1 MYPILETDLFVP
13 ERYPVIRNF
22 KRTAAIAGVVAVSS
36 ASLVACGDSD
46 DNAESTTAE
55 SATEAASSDENN
67 DNNDD
72 QNSGEYELTGQEG
85 TLVAEGASSQQN
97 AMDYFASVYASEV
110 PGAQLAYTP
119 SGSGAGQKNFIA
131 NQAVFAGS
139 DSPLKDDQIQAAADR
154 CGGNEAWHLP
164 FVIGPV
170 AIAYNLDGVDEL
182 NLTVD
187 NIVEIFQGVITT
199 WNDPKIAEN
208 NEGVEL
214 PDTPINVFYR
224 SDESGTSDNFQ
235 KFLAAASDGK
245 WESTGKAFPNAVG
258 TGANGSSGVAQEVNA
273 TDGAITYVEAGFA
286 DKTANIDFGNGPVE
300 LTEEAVEKTLDNLEF
315 TTEGHDMVVDSE
327 KLFTTDTEGAY
338 PLVLTTYEIVCSAGY
353 DEETSNMVKDFLNVA
368 LDSQDEELADEGFI
382 PVKGAHADR
391 LREAINAIQ

>member
-1 MYPILETDLFVP
+1 M
-13 ERYPVIRNF
+13 IRNF

-46 DNAESTTAE
+46 DNAESTAVE

-315 TTEGHDMVVDSE
+315 TTEGHNMVVDSE
-327 KLFTTDTEGAY
+327 KLFTTDADGAY

-382 PVKGAHADR
+382 PVKGTHAER

>member
-1 MYPILETDLFVP
+1 M
-13 ERYPVIRNF
+13 IRNF
-22 KRTAAIAGVVAVSS
+22 KRTAAIAGVVALSS
-36 ASLVACGDSD
+36 ASLVACGDSE
-46 DNAESTTAE
+46 DNAATEAVE
-55 SATEAASSDENN
+55 SATEAVSSD
-67 DNNDD
+67 DKDGKD
-72 QNSGEYELTGQEG
+72 GDAKSGDYELSGQEG

-119 SGSGAGQKNFIA
+119 SGSGSGQKQFLA
-131 NQAVFAGS
+131 SQVAFAGS
-139 DSPLKDDQIQAAADR
+139 DSPLKDEQVQEAADR

-170 AIAYNLDGVDEL
+170 AIAYNLEGVDEL
-182 NLTVD
+182 NLSVD

-245 WESTGKAFPNAVG
+245 WESTGKAFPNSVG

-273 TDGAITYVEAGFA
+273 TEGAITYVEAGFA
-286 DKTANIDFGNGPVE
+286 DKKANIDFGGGPVE
-300 LTEEAVEKTLDNLEF
+300 LTDEAVEKTLDNLEF
-315 TTEGHDMVVDSE
+315 KTEGHNMVVDTD
-327 KLFTTDTEGAY
+327 KLFKTDVAGAY

-353 DEETSNMVKDFLNVA
+353 DESTSKMVKDFLNVA
-368 LDSQDEELADEGFI
+368 LDSQDEELAAEGFI
-382 PVKGAHADR
+382 PVKGAHAER
-391 LREAINAIQ
+391 LREAINAIK

>member
-1 MYPILETDLFVP
+1 M
-13 ERYPVIRNF
+13 IRNF

-46 DNAESTTAE
+46 DNAASTAVE
-55 SATEAASSDENN
+55 SATETVTSDEKK
-67 DNNDD
+67 DD
-72 QNSGEYELTGQEG
+72 EKSGAYELSGQEG

-170 AIAYNLDGVDEL
+170 AIAYNLNGVDEL

-214 PDTPINVFYR
+214 PDAPINVFYR

-273 TDGAITYVEAGFA
+273 TEGAITYVEAGFA
-286 DKTANIDFGNGPVE
+286 DKKANIDFGNGPVE

-315 TTEGHDMVVDSE
+315 TTEGHNMVVDSE
-327 KLFTTDTEGAY
+327 KLFKTDAADAY

-353 DEETSNMVKDFLNVA
+353 DEETSKMVKDFLNVA
-368 LDSQDEELADEGFI
+368 LDSQDEELAAEGFI
-382 PVKGAHADR
+382 PVKGAHAER

>member
-1 MYPILETDLFVP
+1 M
-13 ERYPVIRNF
+13 IRNF

-224 SDESGTSDNFQ
+224 SDESGTTDNFQ

>member
-1 MYPILETDLFVP
+1 M
-13 ERYPVIRNF
+13 IRNF
-22 KRTAAIAGVVAVSS
+22 KRTATIAGVVAVSS

-46 DNAESTTAE
+46 DNAASTAVE
-55 SATEAASSDENN
+55 SATETVTSDEKK
-67 DNNDD
+67 DD
-72 QNSGEYELTGQEG
+72 KKSGAYELSGQEG

-170 AIAYNLDGVDEL
+170 AIAYNLNGVDEL

-199 WNDPKIAEN
+199 WNDPKIAEAN
-208 NEGVEL
+208 PGVDL
-214 PDTPINVFYR
+214 PDAPINVFYR

-273 TDGAITYVEAGFA
+273 TEGAITYVEAGFA
-286 DKTANIDFGNGPVE
+286 DKKANIDFGSGPVE
-300 LTEEAVEKTLDNLEF
+300 LSDESVEKTLDNLEF
-315 TTEGHDMVVDSE
+315 KTEGHNMVVDSE
-327 KLFTTDTEGAY
+327 KLFKNNDAGAY

-353 DEETSNMVKDFLNVA
+353 DEATSNMVKDFLNVA
-368 LDSQDEELADEGFI
+368 LDNQDDELAAEGFI
-382 PVKGAHADR
+382 PVKGAHAER

>member
-1 MYPILETDLFVP
+1 M
-13 ERYPVIRNF
+13 IRNF

-46 DNAESTTAE
+46 DNAASTSVE
-55 SATEAASSDENN
+55 SATETVTSDEKK
-67 DNNDD
+67 DD
-72 QNSGEYELTGQEG
+72 EKSGAYELSGQEG

-170 AIAYNLDGVDEL
+170 AIAYNLNGVDEL

-199 WNDPKIAEN
+199 WNDPKIAEAN
-208 NEGVEL
+208 PGVDL
-214 PDTPINVFYR
+214 PDAPINVFYR

-273 TDGAITYVEAGFA
+273 TEGAITYVEAGFA
-286 DKTANIDFGNGPVE
+286 DKKANIDFGSGPVE
-300 LTEEAVEKTLDNLEF
+300 LTDEAVEKTLDNLEF
-315 TTEGHDMVVDSE
+315 KTEGHNMVVDSE
-327 KLFTTDTEGAY
+327 KLFKNNDAGAY

-353 DEETSNMVKDFLNVA
+353 DEATSNMVKDFLNVA
-368 LDSQDEELADEGFI
+368 LDSQDDELAAEGFI
-382 PVKGAHADR
+382 PVKGAHAER

>member
-1 MYPILETDLFVP
+1 M
-13 ERYPVIRNF
+13 IRNF
-22 KRTAAIAGVVAVSS
+22 KRTAAIVGVVAASS
-36 ASLVACGDSD
+36 ASLVACGDSND
-46 DNAESTTAE
+46 ASTNDTTAA
-55 SATEAASSDENN
+55 ATNADTATNDAAAGDSN
-67 DNNDD
+67 
-72 QNSGEYELTGQEG
+72 LTGTTGQ
-85 TLVAEGASSQQN
+85 LVAEGATSQQN
-97 AMDYFASVYASEV
+97 AMDYFGARYAEAV
-110 PGAQLAYTP
+110 PGANLAYNAT
-119 SGSGAGQKNFIA
+119 GSGAGVKNFIGD
-131 NQAVFAGS
+131 QAAFAGS
-139 DSPLKDDQIQAAADR
+139 DSPLKDDEVQPAADR

-164 FVIGPV
+164 MVIGPV
-170 AIAYNLDGVDEL
+170 AIAYNLDGVEDL

-187 NIVEIFQGVITT
+187 NLVDIFKGDITS
-199 WNDPKIAEN
+199 WNDPAIAEAN
-208 NEGVEL
+208 PGTEL
-214 PDTPINVFYR
+214 PDENISVIYR

-353 DEETSNMVKDFLNVA
+353 DDQTRDMVKDFLTVA
-368 LDSQDEELADEGFI
+368 LDSQDEELASEGFI
-382 PVKGAHADR
+382 PVSGAHADR
-391 LREAINAIQ
+391 LREAVNAIS

>member
-1 MYPILETDLFVP
+1 M
-13 ERYPVIRNF
+13 IRNF

-46 DNAESTTAE
+46 DNAASTAVE
-55 SATEAASSDENN
+55 SATETVTSDEKK
-67 DNNDD
+67 DD
-72 QNSGEYELTGQEG
+72 EKSGAYELSGQEG

-170 AIAYNLDGVDEL
+170 AIAYNLNGVDEL

-214 PDTPINVFYR
+214 PDAPINVFYR

-273 TDGAITYVEAGFA
+273 TEGAITYVEAGFA
-286 DKTANIDFGNGPVE
+286 DKKANIDFGSGPVE
-300 LTEEAVEKTLDNLEF
+300 LSDESVEKTLDNLEF
-315 TTEGHDMVVDSE
+315 KTEGHNMVVDSE
-327 KLFTTDTEGAY
+327 KLFKNNDAGAY

-353 DEETSNMVKDFLNVA
+353 DEATSNMVKDFLNVA
-368 LDSQDEELADEGFI
+368 LDSQDDELAAEGFI
-382 PVKGAHADR
+382 PVKGAHAER

>member
-1 MYPILETDLFVP
+1 M
-13 ERYPVIRNF
+13 IRNF

>member
-1 MYPILETDLFVP
+1 M
-13 ERYPVIRNF
+13 IRNF

-139 DSPLKDDQIQAAADR
+139 DSPLKDDQVEAAAER

-170 AIAYNLDGVDEL
+170 AIAYNLEGVDKL
-182 NLTVD
+182 NLSVD

-214 PDTPINVFYR
+214 PDAPINVFYR

>member
-1 MYPILETDLFVP
+1 M
-13 ERYPVIRNF
+13 
-22 KRTAAIAGVVAVSS
+22 
-36 ASLVACGDSD
+36 
-46 DNAESTTAE
+46 
-55 SATEAASSDENN
+55 
-67 DNNDD
+67 
-72 QNSGEYELTGQEG
+72 
-85 TLVAEGASSQQN
+85 
-97 AMDYFASVYASEV
+97 
-110 PGAQLAYTP
+110 
-119 SGSGAGQKNFIA
+119 
-131 NQAVFAGS
+131 
-139 DSPLKDDQIQAAADR
+139 
-154 CGGNEAWHLP
+154 
-164 FVIGPV
+164 
-170 AIAYNLDGVDEL
+170 DEL

-258 TGANGSSGVAQEVNA
+258 TGANGSSGVAQEVSA

-315 TTEGHDMVVDSE
+315 TTEGHNMVVDSD
-327 KLFTTDTEGAY
+327 KLFTTDAEGAY

-382 PVKGAHADR
+382 PVKGTHAER

>member
-1 MYPILETDLFVP
+1 M
-13 ERYPVIRNF
+13 IRNF

-46 DNAESTTAE
+46 DNAASTAVE
-55 SATEAASSDENN
+55 SATETVTSDEKK
-67 DNNDD
+67 DD
-72 QNSGEYELTGQEG
+72 EKSGAYELSGQEG

-170 AIAYNLDGVDEL
+170 AIAYNLNGVDEL

-199 WNDPKIAEN
+199 WNDPKIAEAN
-208 NEGVEL
+208 PGVDL
-214 PDTPINVFYR
+214 PDAPINVFYR

-273 TDGAITYVEAGFA
+273 TEGAITYVEAGFA
-286 DKTANIDFGNGPVE
+286 DKKANIDFGSGPVE
-300 LTEEAVEKTLDNLEF
+300 LSDESVEKTLDNLEF
-315 TTEGHDMVVDSE
+315 KTEGHNMVVDSE
-327 KLFTTDTEGAY
+327 KLFKNNDAGAY

-353 DEETSNMVKDFLNVA
+353 DEATSNMVKDFLNVA
-368 LDSQDEELADEGFI
+368 LDHQDDELAAEGFI
-382 PVKGAHADR
+382 PVKGAHAER

>member
-1 MYPILETDLFVP
+1 M
-13 ERYPVIRNF
+13 IRNF
-22 KRTAAIAGVVAVSS
+22 KRTAAIAGVVALSS
-36 ASLVACGDSD
+36 ASLVACGDSE
-46 DNAESTTAE
+46 DNAATDAVE
-55 SATEAASSDENN
+55 SATEAVSSD
-67 DNNDD
+67 DKDSKD
-72 QNSGEYELTGQEG
+72 SDSKSGDYELSGQEG

-139 DSPLKDDQIQAAADR
+139 DSPLKDDQVEAAAER

-170 AIAYNLDGVDEL
+170 AVAYNLEGVDEL

-214 PDTPINVFYR
+214 PDAPINVFYR

-273 TDGAITYVEAGFA
+273 TEGAITYVEAGFA
-286 DKTANIDFGNGPVE
+286 DKKANIDFGGGPVE
-300 LTEEAVEKTLDNLEF
+300 LTDEAVEKTLDGLEF
-315 TTEGHDMVVDSE
+315 KTEGHNMVVDSD
-327 KLFTTDTEGAY
+327 KLFKTDAAGAY

-353 DEETSNMVKDFLNVA
+353 DEATSKMVKDFLNVA
-368 LDSQDEELADEGFI
+368 LDSQDDELAAEGFI
-382 PVKGAHADR
+382 PVKGAHAER
-391 LREAINAIQ
+391 LREAINAIK

>member
-1 MYPILETDLFVP
+1 M
-13 ERYPVIRNF
+13 IRNF

-46 DNAESTTAE
+46 DNAASTAVE
-55 SATEAASSDENN
+55 SATETVTSDEKK
-67 DNNDD
+67 DD
-72 QNSGEYELTGQEG
+72 EKSGAYELSGQEG

-170 AIAYNLDGVDEL
+170 AIAYNLNGVDEL

-199 WNDPKIAEN
+199 WNDPKIAEAN
-208 NEGVEL
+208 PGVDL
-214 PDTPINVFYR
+214 PDAPINVFYR

-258 TGANGSSGVAQEVNA
+258 TGANGSSGVAQEVSA

-315 TTEGHDMVVDSE
+315 TTEGHNMVVDSE
-327 KLFTTDTEGAY
+327 KLFTTDADGAY

-382 PVKGAHADR
+382 PVKGTHAER